1 MGHHEPSRRTI
12 LTAMAAMTTV
22 PLGGIALLAPPL
34 LAMVARDLELI
45 TVTDRSVAVSW
56 TTAAPDPAGRWRPVA
71 ADTELALGPANS
83 RKPLPVVHSDSTPT
97 AFHYVEVQGLEPG
110 RPYWLEARSR
120 GVRAFTGS
128 PMAWW
133 RDEQRHE
140 FRTLT
145 PPPGRLLRTLALAN
159 DVHFGE
165 EVSGELVPGVPTGV
179 RQEPGLPPYPAVMLD
194 ALLRDVRAPD
204 RAVDHLVLA
213 GDLTAEGTPGE
224 SRTLRRRLDSWGR
237 LGRDLLVCRGNHD
250 RPRTGAPWQSG
261 TRLARTAHHDCWGPH
276 FLPRQRLFDYD
287 LDGLRVI
294 ALDTTELDGAGGR
307 IDSEQMSTLRG
318 LLRAEPD
325 RPTLVFGHH
334 PVTREAGRTNLGGP
348 GFILDR
354 HDAAALHQLYGRAPG
369 VFLHHSGHTHRNRR
383 TRPDVP
389 VPVEFLEV
397 ASIKEY
403 PAGYA
408 LLRLYEGGYMV
419 TFQTT
424 RTAAARRWSARTRGQ
439 LFGLQSRDSLGS
451 VADRNHVV
459 RRDLSGIAGAHSS
472 VLRKSRVE
480 PADDRRYA
488 RYFATAVP
496 PRRR

>member
-1 MGHHEPSRRTI
+1 
-12 LTAMAAMTTV
+12 MAAMTTV
-22 PLGGIALLAPPL
+22 PLGGIALLAPSL
-34 LAMVARDLELI
+34 LSMVARDLELI

-56 TTAAPDPAGRWRPVA
+56 TTAAPDPSGRWRPVA

-83 RKPLPVVHSDSTPT
+83 RRPLPVVHSDATPT
-97 AFHYVEVQGLEPG
+97 AFHYVEVHGLEPG

-120 GVRAFTGS
+120 GVRALTGS
-128 PMAWW
+128 PTSWW
-133 RDEQRHE
+133 NDDQRHE

-145 PPPGRLLRTLALAN
+145 PPPGRLVRTLALAN

-179 RQEPGLPPYPAVMLD
+179 RQEPGMAPYPAVMLD
-194 ALLRDVRAPD
+194 ALLGDVRAPD
-204 RAVDHLVLA
+204 RRADHLILA

-237 LGRDLLVCRGNHD
+237 LGRELLVCRGNHD
-250 RPRTGAPWQSG
+250 RPRTGARWQPG
-261 TRLARTAHHDCWGPH
+261 IRLARTAHHDCWGPH
-276 FLPRQRLFDYD
+276 FLPRQRLFAYD
-287 LDGLRVI
+287 LGGLRVI
-294 ALDTTELDGAGGR
+294 ALDTTDLDRAGGR
-307 IDSEQMSTLRG
+307 IDAEQMSTLRA

-354 HDAAALHQLYGRAPG
+354 RDAVSLQQLYGRAPG

-383 TRPDVP
+383 TRPDTP

-439 LFGLQSRDSLGS
+439 LFGLQSRYSLGS

-459 RRDLSGIAGAHSS
+459 RRDLSGLSS
-472 VLRKSRVE
+472 ARSSTVRKPRVDSV
-480 PADDRRYA
+480 DDRRYA
-488 RYFATAVP
+488 QYSAADP
-496 PRRR
+496 PRYR